1 MAQENNSRC
10 AARTFEV
17 LEILLLILS
26 YLPPSQLRI
35 GPTLVC
41 RQWHVVCLL
50 FITNTTTWDSRIVSK
65 NSKEETV
72 FNQRIKTTDILRC
85 HIEDD
90 RWGARDAIKSL
101 TQSIASL
108 SNNGQHHRIQK
119 LDFTHRDD
127 NPQGILVLNI
137 FAPLRFL
144 TSLRIRTQSVAIRI
158 FSAAGIGPRLYGTEI
173 ARQIFPKQSDE
184 RASK

>member
-127 NPQGILVLNI
+127 NPQGILILDLSSNQDSVYMDY
-137 FAPLRFL
+137 FLR
-144 TSLRIRTQSVAIRI
+144 SVAIRI